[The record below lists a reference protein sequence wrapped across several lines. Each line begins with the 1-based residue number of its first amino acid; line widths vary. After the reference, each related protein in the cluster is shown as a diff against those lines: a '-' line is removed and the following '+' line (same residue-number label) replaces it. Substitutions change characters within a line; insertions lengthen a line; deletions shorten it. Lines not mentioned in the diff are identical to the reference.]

1 MEIDYRSLANFRGED
16 VIQITSLTET
26 NKFPK
31 DACVLEAI
39 IEMNDGKFYRVVSTD
54 ENRQEVTREILNLMR
69 RASIKQRLVPGK
81 NGMYDEFVQ
90 CESGNRMDEH
100 RYNDVYE
107 SYIESSEK
115 KNDGLHKAMVGTA
128 ATIGAVGTAAVAV
141 AAYNHFKDKN
151 AEAPEEIKA
160 EDGVQKPE
168 IKGTSI
174 EFYLENAPESEQL
187 TFEKSFY
194 PAFDSLNTCM
204 AEHTYTSES
213 GVFGRLGLTVP
224 QARLLFLTSHN
235 YSDEQI
241 AEIMGGELFNQI
253 PMVDNDGN
261 PVLDENGNQVME
273 DSTVILQQAYEVFQ
287 QWFKDA
293 PLNSEDINAVTSFF
307 DTEHDKE
314 IVRKFINGHN
324 AILEATTDEAREE
337 AANKQRAL
345 YDEIFA
351 SDITDSDTKVSDEAT
366 AFISRT
372 MYVADYELAN
382 AYNYTGTELV
392 YEVGSEKSVE
402 VTTNLYGEQFDAW
415 FRCGMQN
422 FDSENYLKRVGKNPE
437 KYYINKS
444 TAVMSITDAT
454 CEHIFGKV
462 TSANE
467 YIKDLQNADTDIEIS
482 SSQKLAMIEQKL
494 AAGEEITADDYQ
506 QMQDNIKVISKLDQ
520 IKEKTYAIVDIEEL
534 MRTKM
539 MDLDKY
545 PVHTEVF
552 AEKWANTV
560 MEIKDRH
567 SSKTYSGTKSGTGT
581 KKSGATGSNPV
592 TFNSKDANKNREDAK
607 AELIKRG
614 VAPAE
619 AEQMLNKAEEEANKK
634 QGILGKDNKETEQKA
649 KEERDKIQKEAQA
662 SYDNAYNYS
671 YNWYRQHGPNNGA
684 PSDEGSYL
692 NNTTP
697 VDKND
702 ASGKLTVRDAYNDGK
717 AAGIGAYKND
727 LVNRANNGDKEAE
740 KEARALGLISGGEEK
755 VDSGLSDYI
764 EDGSISTDDGTDKTV
779 EDVIKDNNNEDSN
792 KNNQSVVESNPGIIM
807 PPPAKGDGT
816 TNDQTGDKTET
827 GGKADVVVGVGDTQ
841 LPPGFVPIVDDA
853 NDTGGKQE
861 IWDEDKIIEQIEAIM
876 QGKGENNAIVEQA
889 IAEVA
894 QEMVDEQVVDTQ
906 VVDTQLVDE
915 QVVDEQNEEITEQSY
930 DGGEIKIDPSLI
942 DYVTFVEE
950 EPVQKR

>member
-1 MEIDYRSLANFRGED
+1 MEIDYRSLASFRGED
-16 VIQITSLTET
+16 VIKITSLTES
-26 NKFPK
+26 NKFPI
-31 DACVLEAI
+31 DACVEEAI
-39 IEMNDGKFYRVVSTD
+39 IEMNDGKFYRVVATD
-54 ENRQEVTREILNLMR
+54 ENRREVTKAVQNLMR
-69 RASIKQRLVPGK
+69 RAAIKQRLRAV
-81 NGMYDEFVQ
+81 NDQYEEFDQ
-90 CESGNRMDEH
+90 CEVGNRNDES
-100 RYNDVYE
+100 RYDAVYDDYLE
-107 SYIESSEK
+107 SLESK
-115 KNDGLHKAMVGTA
+115 KGLPAAAPIIGGILTTGVVVGA
-128 ATIGAVGTAAVAV
+128 ATAVAKHY
-141 AAYNHFKDKN
+141 AKEKE
-151 AEAPEEIKA
+151 EAPEINPQLEEGI
-160 EDGVQKPE
+160 QKPE

-187 TFEKSFY
+187 TFEQSFY
-194 PAFDSLNTCM
+194 PAFDSLNTRM

-213 GVFGRLGLTVP
+213 GTFGRLGLTVP

-241 AEIMGGELFNQI
+241 AEIMGGELFSQI

-273 DSTVILQQAYEVFQ
+273 DSTVIMQQGYEVFQ

-293 PLNSEDINAVTSFF
+293 PLNFEDINAVTALF

-337 AANKQRAL
+337 AAKTQREL
-345 YDEIFA
+345 YDKIFA
-351 SDITDSDTKVSDEAT
+351 SDITDSDTKVSDEVT

-392 YEVGSEKSVE
+392 YEVGTEKSVE

-415 FRCGMQN
+415 FRYGMQN
-422 FDSENYLKRVGKNPE
+422 FDSENYLKRVGKNPD

-454 CEHIFGKV
+454 CDYIFGKI

-467 YIKDLQNADTDIEIS
+467 YIRDLQNADTDIEVS

-506 QMQDNIKVISKLDQ
+506 QMQENVQVVSKLDQ

-539 MDLDKY
+539 MDLNKY

-560 MEIKDRH
+560 IAIKD
-567 SSKTYSGTKSGTGT
+567 SYSNNKGSKGSGSRSGSKG
-581 KKSGATGSNPV
+581 SGTGSNPV
-592 TFNSKDANKNREDAK
+592 EFNSKDGNKNRENAR

-614 VAPAE
+614 VSPVE
-619 AEQMLNKAEEEANKK
+619 ADSMLDKAEEEANKR
-634 QGILGKDNKETEQKA
+634 QGILGKDNEETKKKA
-649 KEERDKIQKEAQA
+649 EEEKKKIEEKAQA
-662 SYDNAYNYS
+662 TYDQAYNYA
-671 YNWYRQHGPNNGA
+671 YNWYSQHGPNKGA
-684 PSDEGSYL
+684 PSDESSYL
-692 NNTTP
+692 GNTTP

-702 ASGKLTVRDAYNDGK
+702 KSGKVTIRDAYNDGK
-717 AAGIGAYKND
+717 AAGIGAYKNE
-727 LVNRANNGDKEAE
+727 LVRRANNGDKEAE
-740 KEARALGLISGGEEK
+740 KEARDLGLISGGEEK
-755 VDSGLSDYI
+755 VDPGLSDYI
-764 EDGSISTDDGTDKTV
+764 EDGSLGTDDGTDKKT
-779 EDVIKDNNNEDSN
+779 EDVIKDGNKEDPN
-792 KNNQSVVESNPGIIM
+792 KGNKPPETTNPGITM
-807 PPPAKGDGT
+807 PPPEEEKPSVGEPPVEENPGI
-816 TNDQTGDKTET
+816 NDE
-827 GGKADVVVGVGDTQ
+827 
-841 LPPGFVPIVDDA
+841 LPPGFVPIVDDPVQ
-853 NDTGGKQE
+853 TGGDQE

-876 QGKGENNAIVEQA
+876 QQDENVQTDAIVEQA
-889 IAEVA
+889 ITEVV
-894 QEMVDEQVVDTQ
+894 QEIVEEQDQET
-906 VVDTQLVDE
+906 
-915 QVVDEQNEEITEQSY
+915 NEESY
-930 DGGEIKIDPSLI
+930 GGEIQIDPSLL
-942 DYVTFVEE
+942 DYVTFDEEE